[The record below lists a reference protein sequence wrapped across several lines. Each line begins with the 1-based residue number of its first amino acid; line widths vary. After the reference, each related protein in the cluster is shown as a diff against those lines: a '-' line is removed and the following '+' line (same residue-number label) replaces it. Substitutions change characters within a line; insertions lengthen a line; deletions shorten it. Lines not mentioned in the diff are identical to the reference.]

1 MGLLKVIRDAIG
13 GTLAEQWQEAI
24 KPSDLSSGV
33 IMTTGARFRED
44 SERNSNTKGFS
55 DVISNGSIIH
65 VPENTCMLLVD
76 GGQIV
81 STSAEAG
88 YFKVD
93 NSTSPTI
100 FQGEL
105 GKSFKD
111 SFERF
116 KFGGI
121 TPKEQKVYYI
131 NLQEIRDIK
140 FGTANPVM
148 YYDASYGLDLEVR
161 AHGNYSVKVVDPIL
175 FYKEVVS
182 KSSLLFTSDE
192 FENSFHSEFME
203 ALQAAISNLS
213 VEGIKISQLPSK
225 GRDLSGHMREVLDD
239 QWMTTRGIEIVNV
252 GINSIFYT
260 EDSRS
265 ILMERNKGA
274 MLTDPSVRQG
284 YVQGS
289 IARGF
294 EAAGSNEAGATNAF
308 LGMGMGMNSAGGFFG
323 DMTRSNQ
330 EEINNQMN
338 QQNQQNLQK
347 TANDSWT
354 CSECSSLNT
363 GKFCSN
369 CGSKKP
375 DVQKATFCS
384 NCGYKFEGEKPKF
397 CPNCGQAQE

>member
-1 MGLLKVIRDAIG
+1 MGLIKVITDAIG

-24 KPSDLSSGV
+24 KPSDLTSGV
-33 IMTTGARFRED
+33 IMTSGTRFRED
-44 SERNSNTKGFS
+44 SARNSNKKGFS
-55 DVISNGSIIH
+55 DVISNGSLIH

-76 GGQIV
+76 GGQII

-116 KFGGI
+116 KFGGV
-121 TPKEQKVYYI
+121 TPREQKVYYI

-140 FGTANPVM
+140 FGTSNPVM
-148 YYDASYGLDLEVR
+148 YHDASYGLDLEVR
-161 AHGNYSVKVVDPIL
+161 AHGNYSIKVIDPIL
-175 FYKEVVS
+175 FYKEVVY
-182 KSSLLFTSDE
+182 KSDKQFTTE
-192 FENSFHSEFME
+192 SFTQSFQSEFME

-213 VEGIKISQLPSK
+213 IDGIKISQLPSQ
-225 GRDLSGHMREVLDD
+225 GRNLSKYMTDVLDE
-239 QWMTTRGIEIVNV
+239 QWTSTRGIDIVSV

-260 EDSRS
+260 DESRS

-274 MLTDPSVRQG
+274 MLTDPSIRQG

-289 IARGF
+289 VARGF
-294 EAAGSNEAGATNAF
+294 ENAGKNESGSANTF
-308 LGMGMGMNSAGGFFG
+308 IGMGMGMNASGGLFG
-323 DMTRSNQ
+323 DMTKSNQ
-330 EEINNQMN
+330 EEINNQVKE
-338 QQNQQNLQK
+338 QNQQTNSSD
-347 TANDSWT
+347 TWT
-354 CSECSSLNT
+354 CGDCGSVNT

-369 CGSKKP
+369 CGSKRP
-375 DVQKATFCS
+375 EVQNASFCS
-384 NCGYKFEGEKPKF
+384 NCGYKFENQRPKF

>member
-1 MGLLKVIRDAIG
+1 MGLLKVIKDAVG
-13 GTLAEQWQEAI
+13 GTLAEQWQETI
-24 KPSDLSSGV
+24 NPSNLSSGV
-33 IMTTGARFRED
+33 IMTSGSRFRED
-44 SERNSNTKGFS
+44 SNRISNTKGFS

-65 VPENTCMLLVD
+65 VPENTCMLLVE

-81 STSAEAG
+81 STSAEPG

-93 NSTSPTI
+93 NSTSPSI

-105 GKSFKD
+105 GKTFKD

-116 KFGGI
+116 KFGGV
-121 TPKEQKVYYI
+121 TPRQQKVYYI

-175 FYKEVVS
+175 FYKEVVN
-182 KSSLLFTSDE
+182 KGSSLFTTEE

-213 VEGIKISQLPSK
+213 IEGIKISQLPSK
-225 GRDLSGHMREVLDD
+225 GRDLSGHMREVLDN
-239 QWMTTRGIEIVNV
+239 QWMDTRGVEIVNV

-274 MLTDPSVRQG
+274 ILQDPSVRQG

-294 EAAGSNEAGATNAF
+294 ESAGKNEAGSANAF
-308 LGMGMGMNSAGGFFG
+308 IGMGMGMNSAGGFFG

-330 EEINNQMN
+330 EEINNQIK
-338 QQNQQNLQK
+338 QQNQQTN
-347 TANDSWT
+347 TNDTRT
-354 CSECSSLNT
+354 CEECGSLNA

-369 CGSKKP
+369 CGNKKP
-375 DVQKATFCS
+375 EVQKATFCS